1 MGFFSKLMGG
11 SHSEKELK
19 ELRAKAEAIY
29 KRGEE
34 LHSLSDEELAAKTE
48 EFKRQLREEGKSLD
62 DLLPEAFAVAS
73 EAAVR

>member
-29 KRGEE
+29 KRGE
-34 LHSLSDEELAAKTE
+34 SLKGSCVRKESHWMT
-48 EFKRQLREEGKSLD
+48 FSLKH
-62 DLLPEAFAVAS
+62 LP
-73 EAAVR
+73 